1 MSGRPAEQI
10 AELSK
15 QIRHHEWLYYV
26 AAAPDLPDAEF
37 DALMKRLEVLEAQ
50 HPDLVAPDSPTQRV
64 GGGVSDGAATIQHAI
79 PMLSLDNSYSEDD
92 LHDFDGRVRKQLG
105 DQPVEYVC
113 ELKIDGVA
121 VSLLYEDGVY
131 VRGATR
137 GDGRT
142 GEQITANLRTVP
154 SIPLRLRGEASGTL
168 EVRGEVYM
176 PRDELD
182 AVNVQRKDAGDPPFA
197 NPRNAAA
204 GSVRLQ
210 DAAQTASR
218 PLDIYVYS
226 MARHEAGELASHAE
240 TLDRMREWGFRT
252 NPEARVVDS
261 MARAVAYCHEWTER
275 RGQLDYEIDG
285 VVVKVNALAQQT
297 ELGST
302 AKSPR
307 WAMSYKFPAAQ
318 VATRVLDI
326 QVQVGRTGVLTPR
339 ATLAPVQ
346 LDGVTISHAT
356 LHNASEV
363 ARKDVRVGDMV
374 AIERAGGV
382 IPAVLAVI
390 MDERPADSQP
400 FVMPAACPACGG
412 AVGRVDDE
420 VATRCLNSGCPAQLR
435 RQLEHF
441 ASRRALDIDGMG
453 PAVAEGLVDAGLVR
467 QLSDVYTLDPE
478 KVGAI
483 DGMALPSAHGLKH
496 SIERSKQ
503 QDPARLLHG
512 LGVAFVGANVA
523 ELLVDEF
530 RSLEGIAA
538 ATPEALAAIHGIGD
552 RVAESVHGYFA
563 SDANRELLATMREHG
578 VRTEREG
585 APTPTGD
592 ALAGATFVLTGE
604 LPTLSRAEAGER
616 IKAAGGRVTGSV
628 SGKTTYLVAGASA
641 GSKLAK
647 AEGLEVPVLDED
659 GLLELLRGG

>member
-1 MSGRPAEQI
+1 MSGRHAEEI
-10 AELSK
+10 ASLAR

-26 AAAPDLPDAEF
+26 EAAPELPDAEF
-37 DALMKRLEVLEAQ
+37 DALMKRLEALEAA
-50 HPDLVAPDSPTQRV
+50 HPELVAPDSPTQRV
-64 GGGVSDGAATIQHAI
+64 GGSVSDGAATVQHAI
-79 PMLSLDNSYSEDD
+79 PMLSLDNSYNEDD
-92 LHDFDGRVRKQLG
+92 LHDFDARVRKQLG
-105 DQPVEYVC
+105 EQDVEYVC

-137 GDGRT
+137 GDGAT
-142 GEQITANLRTVP
+142 GEQITANLRTIA
-154 SIPLRLRGEASGTL
+154 SIPLRLRGEAAGAL

-176 PRDELD
+176 PRDQLD
-182 AVNVQRKDAGDPPFA
+182 AVNAQRDENGDPPFA

-210 DAAQTASR
+210 DVAQTASR
-218 PLDIYVYS
+218 PLDVFVYS
-226 MARHEAGELASHAE
+226 MARHESGGGASHYE
-240 TLDRMREWGFRT
+240 TLDRMRAWGFRT
-252 NPEARVVDS
+252 NPTARVVSS
-261 MARAVAYCHEWTER
+261 MDDVIAYCHEWTAR
-275 RGQLDYEIDG
+275 RDELAYEIDG
-285 VVVKVNALAQQT
+285 VVVKVNALAQQP

-339 ATLAPVQ
+339 ATLDPVE

-382 IPAVLAVI
+382 IPAVLAVV
-390 MDERPADSQP
+390 MDRRPANSQP
-400 FVMPAACPACGG
+400 FVMPVTCPACGG
-412 AVGRVDDE
+412 DVGRVDDE
-420 VATRCLNSGCPAQLR
+420 VATRCMNSACPAQLR

-441 ASRRALDIDGMG
+441 ASRKALDIDGMG
-453 PAVAEGLVDAGLVR
+453 PAVAEGLVDGGLVR
-467 QLSDVYTLDPE
+467 GFADLYALDPV
-478 KVGAI
+478 KVAEL
-483 DGMALPSAHGLKH
+483 DGMALPSANGLIH
-496 SIERSKQ
+496 AIDRSKE

-512 LGVAFVGANVA
+512 LGVAFVGANIA

-530 RSLEGIAA
+530 RSLGAIAA
-538 ATPEALAAIHGIGD
+538 ASVEALAAIHGIGD
-552 RVAESVHGYFA
+552 GVAESVHGYFA
-563 SDANRELLATMREHG
+563 SDANAAMLDAMRDHG

-585 APTPTGD
+585 GTSTVGSS
-592 ALAGATFVLTGE
+592 LAGATFVLTGE
-604 LPTLSRAEAGER
+604 LPTLTRAEAGER

-647 AEGLEVPVLDED
+647 AEALEVPVLDED
-659 GLLELLRGG
+659 ELLELLSGD

>member
-1 MSGRPAEQI
+1 MSGRHAAEI
-10 AELSK
+10 ADLAE
-15 QIRHHEWLYYV
+15 QIRHHEWLYFV
-26 AAAPDLPDAEF
+26 AAAPELTDLEF
-37 DALMKRLEVLEAQ
+37 DALMKRLEALEVE

-79 PMLSLDNSYSEDD
+79 PMLSLDNSYSEED

-105 DQPVEYVC
+105 DQAVEYVC

-121 VSLLYEDGVY
+121 VSLLYEDAVY

-137 GDGRT
+137 GDGST
-142 GEQITANLRTVP
+142 GEQITANLRTIA
-154 SIPLRLRGEASGTL
+154 SIPLRLRGEASGVL

-176 PRDELD
+176 PRDQLE
-182 AVNVQRKDAGDPPFA
+182 AVNAQRVDGGDPPFA

-210 DAAQTASR
+210 NASQTASR
-218 PLDIYVYS
+218 PLDIFVYS
-226 MARHEAGELASHAE
+226 MARHESGEMSSHAE
-240 TLDRMREWGFRT
+240 TLDRMREWGLRT
-252 NPEARVVDS
+252 NAEARVVDS
-261 MARAVAYCHEWTER
+261 MARVVEYCHEWTTR
-275 RGQLDYEIDG
+275 RDGLPYEIDG

-318 VATRVLDI
+318 VATRVLEI

-339 ATLAPVQ
+339 ATLEPIE

-382 IPAVLAVI
+382 IPAVLAVV
-390 MDERPADSQP
+390 MDERPDDAQP
-400 FVMPAACPACGG
+400 FVMPPTCPACDGE
-412 AVGRVDDE
+412 VGRVDDE
-420 VATRCLNSGCPAQLR
+420 VATRCMNAECPAQLR

-441 ASRRALDIDGMG
+441 ASRNALDIDGMG
-453 PAVAEGLVDAGLVR
+453 PAVAEGLVDIGLVR
-467 QLSDVYTLDPE
+467 DLSDLYVLDPE
-478 KVGAI
+478 AVAAI
-483 DGMALPSAHGLKH
+483 EGMALPSANGLLH
-496 SIERSKQ
+496 AIERSKQ

-512 LGVAFVGANVA
+512 LGVPFVGANVA
-523 ELLVDEF
+523 ELLVDAF
-530 RSLEGIAA
+530 RSFEGIAT
-538 ATPEALAAIHGIGD
+538 ATTEALADIHGIGG

-563 SDANRELLATMREHG
+563 SDANRRTLETMRERG
-578 VRTEREG
+578 VRMEREG
-585 APTPTGD
+585 APTVTGSS
-592 ALAGATFVLTGE
+592 LAGATFVLTGE
-604 LPTLSRAEAGER
+604 LPTLTRAEAGER
-616 IKAAGGRVTGSV
+616 IKAAGGRVTSSV
-628 SGKTTYLVAGASA
+628 SGKTTYIVAGAAA

-647 AEGLEVPVLDED
+647 AEALEVPVLDED
-659 GLLELLRGG
+659 ALLGLLDGG